1 MAGRNAFRAAD
12 LINEDEELNV
22 VTMERFERRLGEECS
37 QLRLEIVNLRSEVI
51 DRSADLLKWLLAFFV
66 AQTAALA
73 ALMALFR

>member
-1 MAGRNAFRAAD
+1 MAVRNAFRAAD
-12 LINEDEELNV
+12 LINEEDELNV
-22 VTMERFERRLGEECS
+22 VTMERFERRLGVECG

-73 ALMALFR
+73 ALMAVFR

>member
-1 MAGRNAFRAAD
+1 MAVRNALRATD
-12 LINEDEELNV
+12 LINEEEEVNV
-22 VTMERFERRLGEECS
+22 VTMERFERRLGEECG

-73 ALMALFR
+73 ALMTLFR

>member
-1 MAGRNAFRAAD
+1 MAVRNAFRAAD
-12 LINEDEELNV
+12 LINDDDELNV
-22 VTMERFERRLGEECS
+22 VTMDRFERRLIEECG

>member
-1 MAGRNAFRAAD
+1 MAVRNAFRAAD
-12 LINEDEELNV
+12 LISDDDELNV
-22 VTMERFERRLGEECS
+22 VTMERFERRLGEECG

-73 ALMALFR
+73 ALMAVFR

>member
-1 MAGRNAFRAAD
+1 MAVRNAFKVAD
-12 LINEDEELNV
+12 LINEDDELNV
-22 VTMERFERRLGEECS
+22 VTMERFERRLGEECG

>member
-1 MAGRNAFRAAD
+1 MAVRNAFRVAD
-12 LINEDEELNV
+12 LINEEDELNV
-22 VTMERFERRLGEECS
+22 VTMERFERRLGEECG

>member
-1 MAGRNAFRAAD
+1 MAIRNAFRASD
-12 LINEDEELNV
+12 LISDDDELNI
-22 VTMERFERRLGEECS
+22 VTMERFERRLGEECGG
-37 QLRLEIVNLRSEVI
+37 LRLEIVNLRSEVI

>member
-1 MAGRNAFRAAD
+1 MAVRNAFRAAD
-12 LINEDEELNV
+12 LINEEDELNV
-22 VTMERFERRLGEECS
+22 VTMERFERRLGEECG

-73 ALMALFR
+73 ALMAVFR